1 MTTAFIVGAAAS
13 FWLGVLTSISPCPLT
28 TNIAAVSFVG
38 KRVGSAGKVFIAGL
52 LYTLG
57 RSFAYAV
64 LGAFIVT
71 GMLSIP
77 SVSFFL
83 QKHMHKLLGP
93 VLLISGVLLM
103 GIIPL
108 KAGIS
113 FNAIGIQRRAE
124 KSGMLSAALLGIL
137 FALAFCPVSAALFF
151 GSLIPLAIKHE
162 SRIILPAI
170 YGIGTGLPVLIFA
183 ILLALGIGSIGKM
196 FNAMTKFEIWAR
208 RITGAVFLG
217 VGAYLIYTY
226 YSAPSF

>member
-1 MTTAFIVGAAAS
+1 MTTTFIVGIATA
-13 FWLGVLTSISPCPLT
+13 FWLGILTSISPCPLT

-38 KRVGSAGKVFIAGL
+38 KRVGSAGKVFISGL

-57 RSFAYAV
+57 RAFAYTA
-64 LGAFIVT
+64 LGAFIVA

-93 VLLISGVLLM
+93 VLVISGILLI

-108 KAGIS
+108 KFGVS
-113 FNAIGIQRRAE
+113 FNATGIQKRAE
-124 KSGMLSAALLGIL
+124 KAGMFSAALLGIL

-170 YGIGTGLPVLIFA
+170 YGIGTGLPVLLFA
-183 ILLALGIGSIGKM
+183 ILMALGIGSIGKM
-196 FNAMTKFEIWAR
+196 FNAMTRFEIWAR
-208 RITGAVFLG
+208 RITGVVFIG
-217 VGAYLIYTY
+217 VGAWLVYMS
-226 YSAPSF
+226 YSVPSF